1 MKVPFWHTN
10 ENAKRLQKIPKPSFR
25 FILAPDPNGKR
36 APSAPVIII
45 SNPPDK
51 FNFGPPPKP
60 LFIHFQARFCYNSLV
75 IFANSGMLFL
85 LVLILPL
92 LAMLMLYN
100 FRKKRRIIRA
110 YLSDE
115 ACRKNVVR
123 SGSEIDFFKSLLLIL
138 AVMFLILALARP
150 QWGERYESL
159 DIRGIELTFL
169 LDTSDSM
176 NAEDLKPNRLETAK
190 NLITTIVDNLK
201 TDMVSL
207 INFAAVAYVQCPLTI
222 DYEAFKLLTQA
233 SPVSPQEEQGTDF
246 EKPFVLALRVIEKSK
261 SSRKILILIT
271 DGEDLEN
278 RWADSLQ
285 RMIKKQVTV
294 FSVGVGASDGAP
306 IPIKNKEERII
317 DWKKTKEG
325 TLVKSKLDENTL
337 IRITSSTGGQYFRLT
352 DPSGIDSFL
361 GILASF
367 ERKRLAEKI
376 RTQKIERFHYPLG
389 AAILLLLCEMV
400 LSERTLRWKRK

>member
-1 MKVPFWHTN
+1 
-10 ENAKRLQKIPKPSFR
+10 
-25 FILAPDPNGKR
+25 
-36 APSAPVIII
+36 
-45 SNPPDK
+45 
-51 FNFGPPPKP
+51 
-60 LFIHFQARFCYNSLV
+60 
-75 IFANSGMLFL
+75 MLFL

-92 LAMLMLYN
+92 LAALMLYN
-100 FRKKRRIIRA
+100 FRKKRRMIRA

-123 SGSEIDFFKSLLLIL
+123 SGSEIDFFKSSLLLL
-138 AVMFLILALARP
+138 AVMFLIFALARP

-169 LDTSDSM
+169 LDTSYSM

-190 NLITTIVDNLK
+190 SLITAIVDSLK

-246 EKPFVLALRVIEKSK
+246 EKPFILALRAIEKSK

-285 RMIKKQVTV
+285 RLTKQRVTI
-294 FSVGVGASDGAP
+294 FSVGVGASDGTP
-306 IPIKNKEERII
+306 IPIKGKEGQII

-337 IRITSSTGGQYFRLT
+337 IRIAAATGGQYFRLT

-361 GILASF
+361 DILASF

-376 RTQKIERFHYPLG
+376 KTQKIERFHYPLS
-389 AAILLLLCEMV
+389 AAILLLLFEMV

>member
-1 MKVPFWHTN
+1 
-10 ENAKRLQKIPKPSFR
+10 
-25 FILAPDPNGKR
+25 
-36 APSAPVIII
+36 
-45 SNPPDK
+45 
-51 FNFGPPPKP
+51 
-60 LFIHFQARFCYNSLV
+60 
-75 IFANSGMLFL
+75 MLFL

-169 LDTSDSM
+169 LDTSYSM

-190 NLITTIVDNLK
+190 NLITAIVDNLK

-246 EKPFVLALRVIEKSK
+246 EKPFVLALRVIVKSK

-306 IPIKNKEERII
+306 IPIKNKEGRII

-337 IRITSSTGGQYFRLT
+337 IRIASSTGGQYFRLT